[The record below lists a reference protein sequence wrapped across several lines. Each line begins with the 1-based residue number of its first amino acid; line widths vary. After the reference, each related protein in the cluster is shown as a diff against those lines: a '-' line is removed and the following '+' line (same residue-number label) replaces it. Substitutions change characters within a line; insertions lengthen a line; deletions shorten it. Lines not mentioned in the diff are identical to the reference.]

1 MLILV
6 FVVSF
11 GPKKGTILTYSSYW
25 YANFYNNFQL
35 LSSTLLNNLNKSNLK
50 WIMIHRFQ
58 FTIITSR
65 TTIYLL
71 FSFWCFFF
79 FFGEILLLL
88 TFNYNNLT
96 DLIPSNFFM
105 FTKSHVI
112 FLMDNGNAYLN
123 DVIFFYILFFTT
135 CSILFLLNLRYS
147 FNYNFFQHQFL
158 IDTLFILINLYLF
171 NVYFLLFFYILMFSN
186 KITSLR

>member
-1 MLILV
+1 
-6 FVVSF
+6 
-11 GPKKGTILTYSSYW
+11 
-25 YANFYNNFQL
+25 
-35 LSSTLLNNLNKSNLK
+35 
-50 WIMIHRFQ
+50 MIHRFQ

-135 CSILFLLNLRYS
+135 CSLLFLLNLRYS

-158 IDTLFILINLYLF
+158 IDILFILVNLYLF
-171 NVYFLLFFYILMFSN
+171 NTYFLIFIYVLMFSN